1 MSVGGT
7 RVRRRG
13 SGRLAAVALLATLTG
28 CSVGPDYQRPTVV
41 EPAEY
46 KEIGDWRPAAPADH
60 QLGGTWWQMY
70 DDPILAD
77 LLEQVALANQNLA
90 VAEANFRQARA
101 MVMQARA
108 GWYPQL
114 TVGLSASRAAQSGSL
129 FNNLGGSGS
138 TVNDFAMPFNLAW
151 EIDVWGR
158 VRRGVE
164 GAVAGAQSS
173 AADVAAARLSLQS
186 ETAINYFQL
195 RSLDAQAQLFEQ
207 TIDAYERSLALTRNR
222 YAGGIASRADVVQ
235 AEAQLER
242 TRTDAIDL
250 RVQRAQLEHAIA
262 VLVGAAASDFSLAPA
277 PMPAAPPVIPVGIP
291 SQLLERRPDVAS
303 AERLAA
309 AANAQIGVATAA
321 YFPTVTLSASS
332 GFESSDF
339 SEWFTWPSRFW
350 SVGPTVTQTIFDG
363 GLRASATDEARA
375 GFDASVATYRQTV
388 LTAFQEVEDNLAA
401 LRLLAHAADAQEKAV
416 VAAQDSV
423 TLTTNQYKEG
433 VVSYLN
439 VVTVQALALNDQR
452 TAIDLLARRLAASA
466 QLVTALGGGWDAVD
480 LPPPDEF
487 ATWPRP

>member
-1 MSVGGT
+1 MK
-7 RVRRRG
+7 RRRLVAALV
-13 SGRLAAVALLATLTG
+13 LAALAG

-41 EPAEY
+41 EPLEY
-46 KEIGDWRPAAPADH
+46 KEIGDWKPAAPADH
-60 QLGGTWWQMY
+60 LVGGDWWRMY

-77 LLEQVALANQNLA
+77 LLEQVALANQDL
-90 VAEANFRQARA
+90 VAIEANYRQARA
-101 MVMQARA
+101 LVASTRANWFPQAA
-108 GWYPQL
+108 IG
-114 TVGLSASRAAQSGSL
+114 VGASRAKQSGNL
-129 FNNLGGSGS
+129 FGNLGGSGD
-138 TVNDFAMPFNLAW
+138 TVNDFAMPISIAW
-151 EIDVWGR
+151 ELDVFGR
-158 VRRGVE
+158 IRRGVE
-164 GAVAGAQSS
+164 GATANAQS
-173 AADVAAARLSLQS
+173 AAANLAAARLLLQT
-186 ETAINYFQL
+186 ELAVDYFQL
-195 RSLDAQAQLFEQ
+195 RSLDAQQALFEA
-207 TIDAYERSLALTRNR
+207 TLGAYARSLELTRNR

-262 VLVGAAASDFSLAPA
+262 VLIGAAASDFSLAAA

-291 SQLLERRPDVAS
+291 SQLLERRPDVAA

-321 YFPTVTLSASS
+321 YYPTVTLSASA
-332 GFESSDF
+332 GLESSDF

-350 SVGPTVTQTIFDG
+350 SVGPAVSQTIFDG
-363 GLRASATDEARA
+363 GLRAAATDEARA
-375 GFDASVATYRQTV
+375 GFDAGVANYRQTV
-388 LTAFQEVEDNLAA
+388 LVAFQEVEDNLAA
-401 LRLLAHAADAQEKAV
+401 LRLLAAAADAQEKAV

-466 QLVTALGGGWDAVD
+466 QLVTALGGGWDATD
-480 LPPPDEF
+480 LPPPSEF